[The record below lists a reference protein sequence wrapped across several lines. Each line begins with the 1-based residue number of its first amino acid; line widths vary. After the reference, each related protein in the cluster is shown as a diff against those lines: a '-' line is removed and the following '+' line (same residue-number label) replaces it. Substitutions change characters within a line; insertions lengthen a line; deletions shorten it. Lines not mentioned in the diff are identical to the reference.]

1 MGVLFVKMTVLLVI
15 SMVSTVKLRP
25 SFVVLEAPF
34 DDLPPLFV
42 VLTPLTVNSLR
53 PFVT

>member
-1 MGVLFVKMTVLLVI
+1 MEGLFVKLGVLLVI
-15 SMVSTVKLRP
+15 SSVSTVKLRP
-25 SFVVLEAPF
+25 LFVVLEAPF